1 MPRISTVGA
10 ANLGAFGFASGGAP
24 AGYNLTKS
32 LRFRASASAY
42 LNRTFGTP
50 TNNLKWTWSGWV
62 KRGALGTEQN
72 ILAAGTLPND
82 DQLEFPADNTLAFYL
97 NNGASYYIKT
107 NQVFRDPSAWY
118 HIVLAFDSAN
128 ATASNRILLY
138 VNGVQVTSF
147 STANYPTQNYS
158 PYINSAIATRIGA
171 RSNISVTLDGYLTEV
186 NFIDGQALTPT
197 SFGSTNSTT
206 GVWQPIAYTGTYG
219 TNGFYLKFTDTSSTA
234 ALGTD
239 YSGNSNTWTV
249 NNISLTAGSTYDS
262 MTDVPTLTSAT
273 TANYA
278 VMNPLVARNANAQTL
293 SNGNLTSTAGSS
305 SSAGGT
311 SLSTIGMSSGK
322 WYAEYKFS
330 TLNSSGGSSFGIVT
344 SAWNIGAS
352 ADDYYWSSAQGYGY
366 SYSSGKKQNN
376 SAETTYGATYTTN
389 DVIGI
394 AFDATNGTLEFYK
407 NGTSQGVAFTGI
419 PAGIYYFA
427 LYSYNSDVA
436 QANFG
441 QQPFAYTPPTGFVA
455 LNTYNLPTSTI
466 VAGNK
471 VMDATTYTGNGST
484 QTITNTGGF
493 KPDLVWYKGRSN
505 TFNHGLFDSIRGT
518 TKQLFS
524 NTTDAE
530 ATYSGVTAFNSN
542 GFSLGSDNGGNQ
554 NAATYVGWQWQ
565 AGQGSTSSNTN
576 GSITSTVSV
585 NATAGFSVVSYTGTG
600 SNATVGHGLGVAP
613 SFIIGKKRSSTGNW
627 QCWHSAFTGT
637 QYISLNLTTS
647 VNTNSTVFNGAPT
660 STIFNIGTD
669 TDLNASGATNV
680 AYCWAEIAG
689 FSKAFSYTGNGS
701 ADGSF
706 IYLGFKPKFIIYK
719 RTDSA
724 GGWFMVDATRNPYNL
739 ANYWLQANTSDAE
752 QTDGAIDLLSNGYKI
767 RGTGTGTNA
776 NGGTYVG
783 MAFSE
788 NPFKN
793 SLAR

>member
-1 MPRISTVGA
+1 MFKKSA
-10 ANLGAFGFASGGAP
+10 APAAVASGYTIA
-24 AGYNLTKS
+24 KS

-42 LNRTFGTP
+42 LNRTP
-50 TNNLKWTWSGWV
+50 ASASNRQKWTWSGWV
-62 KRGALGTEQN
+62 KRGKIGALQMVFW
-72 ILAAGTLPND
+72 AGSSSTDTGIYFNSDDTLYINGN
-82 DQLEFPADNTLAFYL
+82 NTTLRVT
-97 NNGASYYIKT
+97 S
-107 NQVFRDPSAWY
+107 QVFRDPSAWY
-118 HIVLAFDSAN
+118 HIVVALDTTQ
-128 ATASNRILLY
+128 ATAGNRVLLY

-147 STANYPTQNYS
+147 STNNAPTLNDSYAINNNTAH
-158 PYINSAIATRIGA
+158 YIGEYVAGGSYYF
-171 RSNISVTLDGYLTEV
+171 DGYMAEV

-407 NGTSQGVAFTGI
+407 NGTSQGVAFTSI
-419 PAGIYYFA
+419 PAGTYYFA
-427 LYSYNSDVA
+427 LYSYNSDVS

-441 QQPFAYTPPTGFVA
+441 QQPFAYTPPSGFLA

-471 VMDATTYTGNGST
+471 YMDATLYTGTGSNGLT
-484 QTITNTGGF
+484 VTNGGF
-493 KPDLVWYKGRSN
+493 YPDLIWAKSRSAAYYN
-505 TFNHGLFDSIRGT
+505 TLLDYQRGT
-518 TKQLFS
+518 SVRLFS
-524 NTTDAE
+524 NLSDAE
-530 ATYSGVTAFNSN
+530 SNNGCQSSFNSN
-542 GFSLGSDNGGNQ
+542 GFTLNADAGGVNNNGT
-554 NAATYVGWQWQ
+554 TYVAWQWN
-565 AGQGSTSSNTN
+565 AGSGTNSSNTN
-576 GSITSTVSV
+576 GSITSSV
-585 NATAGFSVVSYTGTG
+585 DVNTTAGFSIVTYTGTG
-600 SNATVGHGLGVAP
+600 ANATIGHGLGVAP
-613 SFIIGKKRSSTGNW
+613 KFIAIKVRNNTYSWRNYHASLGNTGYVYFNSSDAYTASSTTFN
-627 QCWHSAFTGT
+627 
-637 QYISLNLTTS
+637 NTS
-647 VNTNSTVFNGAPT
+647 PT
-660 STIFNIGTD
+660 SSVFSVGTEAN
-669 TDLNASGATNV
+669 TNASGGTFV
-680 AYCWAEIAG
+680 AYCWSEIAG
-689 FSKAFSYTGNGS
+689 FSKFGSYTGNGS
-701 ADGSF
+701 ASGPF
-706 IYLGFKPKFIIYK
+706 VYTGFRPRFLMIK

-724 GGWFMVDATRNPYNL
+724 GSWFMVDTARSPYNI
-739 ANYWLQANTSDAE
+739 ANLDLFANASDAE
-752 QTDGAIDLLSNGYKI
+752 AVINNIDILSNGF
-767 RGTGTGTNA
+767 RPTDSNTGTNA
-776 NGGTYVG
+776 SGGNFIY
-783 MAFSE
+783 MAFAE